1 MECRAGLGAGDARL
15 KPSLR
20 ILRRRANV
28 LMAIYLTLVVIVL
41 NHIAFGGSRVV
52 VSLFALES
60 GATQMQVGFLMAL
73 YALCPMLF
81 AIAIGRLADRVGPR
95 LPMLLG
101 STGLGI
107 ALLLT
112 VLWPT
117 LTMLYIASFLLGS
130 SFHFFFVTV
139 TGVAGGIGGVENRSR
154 NYAIVSLGF
163 SGAGFIGPLIAGFSI
178 DYLGHLKTFMILA
191 AFTVIPILMLLRNPG
206 FLPGAAKSSGAA
218 SGGAMELWRSPRLR
232 NTFIASGF
240 ISAGWDLFN
249 FYMPVYGH
257 GIGLSASAI
266 GIILG
271 TFALATFVIRA
282 VLPWL
287 IKRTSEVQ
295 ILIYAIFVAAFAF
308 TLFPLFSHPVALG
321 AVAFLLG
328 LGVGCGQPMSMSL
341 IYALAPTGRASE
353 AAGVRVTVNNFT
365 HLVIP
370 LLFGTIGTAFGYA
383 PVWLANSVLLSV
395 GGWLVRRTASP
406 LGARRSRG

>member
-1 MECRAGLGAGDARL
+1 
-15 KPSLR
+15 
-20 ILRRRANV
+20 
-28 LMAIYLTLVVIVL
+28 MAIYLTLVLIVL

-60 GATQMQVGFLMAL
+60 GATQMQVGILMAL

-101 STGLGI
+101 SVGVGI
-107 ALLLT
+107 ALSLPSI
-112 VLWPT
+112 WPSMMT
-117 LTMLYIASFLLGS
+117 LYASSLLLGT

-139 TGVAGGIGGVENRSR
+139 TGIAGGIGGAEHRSR
-154 NYAIVSLGF
+154 NYALVSLGF
-163 SGAGFIGPLIAGFSI
+163 SGAGFIGPLIAGFAI
-178 DYLGHLKTFMILA
+178 DYLGHITTFRILA
-191 AFTVIPILMLLRNPG
+191 AFTVIPVLMLWLSPG
-206 FLPGAAKSSGAA
+206 FLPGAAKLPGTAGT
-218 SGGAMELWRSPRLR
+218 GGAMELWRAPRLR

-266 GIILG
+266 GVILG
-271 TFALATFVIRA
+271 AFALATFVIRA
-282 VLPWL
+282 ALPWL
-287 IKRTSEVQ
+287 IKHTSEAQ
-295 ILIYAIFVAAFAF
+295 ILMYAIFAAACAF
-308 TLFPLFSHPVALG
+308 TLFPFFSNPYALC

-341 IYALAPTGRASE
+341 IYSLAPEGRASE
-353 AAGVRVTVNNFT
+353 AAGLRVTVNNFT

-370 LLFGTIGTAFGYA
+370 LVFGSLGTAFGYA
-383 PVWLANSVLLSV
+383 PVWLANSALLGV
-395 GGWLVRRTASP
+395 GGWLVRRT
-406 LGARRSRG
+406 RS

>member
-1 MECRAGLGAGDARL
+1 MQS
-15 KPSLR
+15 P
-20 ILRRRANV
+20 
-28 LMAIYLTLVVIVL
+28 MAIYLTLVLIVL

-60 GATQMQVGFLMAL
+60 GATQMQVGILMAL

-112 VLWPT
+112 VAWPGLTT
-117 LTMLYIASFLLGS
+117 LYLASFLLGT

-139 TGVAGGIGGVENRSR
+139 TGIAGGIGGAENRSR
-154 NYAIVSLGF
+154 NYALVSLGF
-163 SGAGFIGPLIAGFSI
+163 SGAGFLGPLIAGFSI
-178 DYLGHLKTFMILA
+178 DYLGHIETFMILA
-191 AFTVIPILMLLRNPG
+191 AFTVIPVLMLLRKPG
-206 FLPGAAKSSGAA
+206 FLPGAAKKAGDGV
-218 SGGAMELWRSPRLR
+218 SGGAMELWRAPQLR

-287 IKRTSEVQ
+287 TRHFSEAQ
-295 ILIYAIFVAAFAF
+295 ILVYAIFVGAGAF
-308 TLFPLFSHPVALG
+308 TLFPLFDTPLALG
-321 AVAFLLG
+321 VVAFILG

-341 IYALAPTGRASE
+341 IYALAPKGRASE
-353 AAGVRVTVNNFT
+353 AAGLRVTVNNFT

-370 LLFGTIGTAFGYA
+370 LLFGSLGTAFGYA
-383 PVWLANSVLLSV
+383 PVWLANSVLLGV
-395 GGWLVRRTASP
+395 GGWLVRRAASP
-406 LGARRSRG
+406 LGGEPRS

>member
-1 MECRAGLGAGDARL
+1 
-15 KPSLR
+15 
-20 ILRRRANV
+20 
-28 LMAIYLTLVVIVL
+28 MAIYLTLVLIVL

-60 GATQMQVGFLMAL
+60 GATQMQVGILMAL

-101 STGLGI
+101 SAGLGI

-112 VLWPT
+112 VAWPA
-117 LTMLYIASFLLGS
+117 LTTLYIASFLLGS

-139 TGVAGGIGGVENRSR
+139 TGVAGGIGGAEHRSR
-154 NYAIVSLGF
+154 NYALVSLGF
-163 SGAGFIGPLIAGFSI
+163 SGAGFIGPLVAGFAI
-178 DYLGHLKTFMILA
+178 DYLGYIKAFMILA
-191 AFTVIPILMLLRNPG
+191 SCTVIPVLMLWRKPG
-206 FLPGAAKSSGAA
+206 FLPGAVKRTGDAA
-218 SGGAMELWRSPRLR
+218 GGGAMELWRAPRLR

-266 GIILG
+266 GVILG
-271 TFALATFVIRA
+271 AFALATFVIRSA
-282 VLPWL
+282 LPWL
-287 IKRTSEVQ
+287 VKRSSEAQ
-295 ILIYAIFVAAFAF
+295 ILIYAIFVAAGAF
-308 TLFPLFSHPVALG
+308 TLFPLFASPVALC

-341 IYALAPTGRASE
+341 IYSLAPQGRAAE

-370 LLFGTIGTAFGYA
+370 LAFGSLGTAFGYA
-383 PVWLANSVLLSV
+383 PVWLANSVLLSI
-395 GGWLVRRTASP
+395 GGWLVRRT
-406 LGARRSRG
+406 RR

>member
-1 MECRAGLGAGDARL
+1 
-15 KPSLR
+15 
-20 ILRRRANV
+20 
-28 LMAIYLTLVVIVL
+28 MAIYLTLVLIVL

-73 YALCPMLF
+73 YAVCPMLF

-101 STGLGI
+101 SIGLCI
-107 ALLLT
+107 ALSLT
-112 VLWPT
+112 AFWPT
-117 LTMLYIASFLLGS
+117 LATLYVAAFLMGS

-139 TGVAGGIGGVENRSR
+139 TGIAGGIGGTQHRSR
-154 NYAIVSLGF
+154 NYALVSLGF
-163 SGAGFIGPLIAGFSI
+163 SGAGFIGPLIGGFAI
-178 DYLGHLKTFMILA
+178 DYLGHVEAFMILA
-191 AFTVIPILMLLRNPG
+191 AFTVIPVLMLWLRPG
-206 FLPGAAKSSGAA
+206 FLPGAARLPGAA
-218 SGGAMELWRSPRLR
+218 ATGGVMELWRAPRLR

-249 FYMPVYGH
+249 FYLPVYGH

-271 TFALATFVIRA
+271 AFALATFIIRA

-287 IKRTSEVQ
+287 LQHSSEAQ
-295 ILIYAIFVAAFAF
+295 ILMYAIFSAAITFM
-308 TLFPLFSHPVALG
+308 LFPLFQNPYALC

-341 IYALAPTGRASE
+341 IYALAPEGRASE
-353 AAGVRVTVNNFT
+353 AAGMRVTVNNFT
-365 HLVIP
+365 HFVIP
-370 LLFGTIGTAFGYA
+370 LIFGSLGTAFGFA
-383 PVWLANSVLLSV
+383 PVWLSNAALLGV
-395 GGWLVRRTASP
+395 GGWLVRR
-406 LGARRSRG
+406 ARG

>member
-1 MECRAGLGAGDARL
+1 MN
-15 KPSLR
+15 PP
-20 ILRRRANV
+20 
-28 LMAIYLTLVVIVL
+28 MAIYLTLVLIVL

-52 VSLFALES
+52 VSLYALES
-60 GATQMQVGFLMAL
+60 GATQMQVGILMAL

-101 STGLGI
+101 SVGLGI

-112 VLWPT
+112 VAWPT
-117 LTMLYIASFLLGS
+117 LTMLFIVSFLLGS

-139 TGVAGGIGGVENRSR
+139 TGVAGGIGGTENRSR
-154 NYAIVSLGF
+154 NYALVSLGF
-163 SGAGFIGPLIAGFSI
+163 SGAGFLGPLIAGFSI
-178 DYLGHLKTFMILA
+178 DYLGHIKTFMILA
-191 AFTVIPILMLLRNPG
+191 AFTVIPVLMLWRKPG
-206 FLPGAAKSSGAA
+206 FLPGAAKVSGDGA
-218 SGGAMELWRSPRLR
+218 SGGAMELWRVPRLR

-271 TFALATFVIRA
+271 VFALATFVIRTA
-282 VLPWL
+282 LPWL
-287 IKRTSEVQ
+287 LKKSSETK
-295 ILIYAIFVAAFAF
+295 ILGYAIFVAAFAF
-308 TLFPLFSHPVALG
+308 TLFPFFENPYALC
-321 AVAFLLG
+321 AVSFLLG

-341 IYALAPTGRASE
+341 IYSLAPGGRVSE
-353 AAGVRVTVNNFT
+353 AAGLRVTVNNFT

-370 LLFGTIGTAFGYA
+370 LLFGSIGTAFGYA
-383 PVWLANSVLLSV
+383 PVWLANSALLGI
-395 GGWLVRRTASP
+395 GGWLVRRGASP
-406 LGARRSRG
+406 LGGRRGASPLGGRRSRN

>member
-1 MECRAGLGAGDARL
+1 
-15 KPSLR
+15 
-20 ILRRRANV
+20 
-28 LMAIYLTLVVIVL
+28 MAIYLTLVVIVL

-52 VSLFALES
+52 VALFALES

-107 ALLLT
+107 ALLMN

-117 LTMLYIASFLLGS
+117 LTMLFITSFLLGS

-139 TGVAGGIGGVENRSR
+139 TGVAGGIGGPENRSR
-154 NYAIVSLGF
+154 NYALVSLGF
-163 SGAGFIGPLIAGFSI
+163 SGAGFLGPLIAGFSI

-191 AFTVIPILMLLRNPG
+191 AFTVIPVLMLLRNPG
-206 FLPGAAKSSGAA
+206 FLPGAAKSASGAT
-218 SGGAMELWRSPRLR
+218 GGAMELWRAPKLR

-271 TFALATFVIRA
+271 TFAFATFVIRSI
-282 VLPWL
+282 LPWL
-287 IKRTSEVQ
+287 IKRTSEAQV
-295 ILIYAIFVAAFAF
+295 LIYAIFVAAFAF
-308 TLFPLFSHPVALG
+308 TLFPFFEHPAALG

-341 IYALAPTGRASE
+341 IYALAPKGRASE
-353 AAGVRVTVNNFT
+353 AAGVRVMVNNFT

-370 LLFGTIGTAFGYA
+370 LLFGSIGTAFGYG
-383 PVWLANSVLLSV
+383 PVWVANSVLLSI
-395 GGWLVRRTASP
+395 GGWLVRRN
-406 LGARRSRG
+406 RG

>member
-1 MECRAGLGAGDARL
+1 LGVGDARL
-15 KPSLR
+15 KLSLR

-28 LMAIYLTLVVIVL
+28 LMAIYLMLVVIVL

-107 ALLLT
+107 ALLLN

-139 TGVAGGIGGVENRSR
+139 TGVAGGIGGAENRSR

-163 SGAGFIGPLIAGFSI
+163 SGAGFVGPLIAGFSI
-178 DYLGHLKTFMILA
+178 DYLGYMKTFMILA

-218 SGGAMELWRSPRLR
+218 SGGVMELWRSPRLR

-308 TLFPLFSHPVALG
+308 TLFPLFAHPVALG

-341 IYALAPTGRASE
+341 IYALAPKGRESE
-353 AAGVRVTVNNFT
+353 AAGMRVTVNNFT

-370 LLFGTIGTAFGYA
+370 LLFGTIGAAFGYA

-406 LGARRSRG
+406 LGGRRSRG